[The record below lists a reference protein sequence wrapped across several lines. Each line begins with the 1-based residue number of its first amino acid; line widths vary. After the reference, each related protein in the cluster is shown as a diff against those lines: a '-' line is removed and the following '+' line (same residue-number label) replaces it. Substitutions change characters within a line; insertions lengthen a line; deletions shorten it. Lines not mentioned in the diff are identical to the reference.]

1 MRKSNVEPFYGNNC
15 ALTFPPVMQSFL
27 LEGRVLLIFIR
38 HEHKYLFSVIADMV
52 LERLQLTFPNEC
64 MPASYFYITYH
75 IRSHPLVCERQNK
88 NVVLVLSFTN
98 NKIIWSTM

>member
-27 LEGRVLLIFIR
+27 LEGGVLLIFIR

-52 LERLQLTFPNEC
+52 LERLQLTFPDEC
-64 MPASYFYITYH
+64 MPASYFYITWF
-75 IRSHPLVCERQNK
+75 RSHPLVC
-88 NVVLVLSFTN
+88 LSQTTKSFGQQCMSLML
-98 NKIIWSTM
+98 K